1 MKKVG
6 ETLTNR
12 NGHKHRESKKMA
24 LPVSA
29 FIAILKDHRTY
40 ACVIFSVSCFLLK
53 MIVGWYIRHVQLKY
67 LQGKRV
73 TSDEQ
78 LISLL
83 SVDAPQ
89 HIKNQIV
96 DLLHDEWPGSGNRYL
111 QESYDMDAIVL
122 IMSKIVGPWKDVKVI
137 GHVRM
142 EPAPGNI
149 LRAHRSMSEKKNVNN
164 NNNSHESYKNELSKN
179 AKPNSDIVTEVM
191 VVQGLMVSQEERRHG
206 YGKLL
211 MSAIETTVKLTKC
224 CRHIY
229 LSANGTRNIQFYRSC
244 DYTELSVDQ
253 SPMLPRGFTTN
264 ITTTTTTTRSHQPND
279 GGAAFA
285 ERECEVVWFYK
296 PIQ

>member
-1 MKKVG
+1 
-6 ETLTNR
+6 
-12 NGHKHRESKKMA
+12 MA
-24 LPVSA
+24 APAAL
-29 FIAILKDHRTY
+29 ITILKDHRTY
-40 ACVIFSVSCFLLK
+40 ACVIISVSCFLLK
-53 MIVGWYIRHVQLKY
+53 MIVGWYNRHVQLEY

-96 DLLHDEWPGSGNRYL
+96 HLLHDEWPGSGNRYL
-111 QESYDMDAIVL
+111 QESYDMEAIVL

-149 LRAHRSMSEKKNVNN
+149 LRAHRSMAEKKNVNIN
-164 NNNSHESYKNELSKN
+164 NNNTTHKSNENELSKN
-179 AKPNSDIVTEVM
+179 KKSNSDIVTEVM
-191 VVQGLMVSQEERRHG
+191 VVQGLMVSQQERRHG

-224 CRHIY
+224 CKHIY
-229 LSANGTRNIQFYRSC
+229 LSTNGTRNIQFYRSC

-264 ITTTTTTTRSHQPND
+264 ITTTTTTTTTTRSHQPND
-279 GGAAFA
+279 EGAAFA